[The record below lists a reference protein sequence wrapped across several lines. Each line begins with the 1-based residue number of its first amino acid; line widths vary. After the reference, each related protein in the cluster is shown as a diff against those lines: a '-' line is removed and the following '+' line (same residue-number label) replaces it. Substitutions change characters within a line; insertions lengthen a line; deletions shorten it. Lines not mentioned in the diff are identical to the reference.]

1 MAGTEKLSAEDLPTG
16 KFLNRV
22 AENVDADYI
31 RSIAS
36 DLDIKDSTFSQLSSD
51 IHGARDLIYR
61 VKVHLYQ
68 ASASPLGQLFN
79 DASNNFLIENNEVA

>member
-51 IHGARDLIYR
+51 IRGARDLIYR
-61 VKVHLYQ
+61 VRVPLYQ
-68 ASASPLGQLFN
+68 ASSLPLRQPCNGAN
-79 DASNNFLIENNEVA
+79 NNFLIENNGVA

>member
-1 MAGTEKLSAEDLPTG
+1 MAGTEKKLSAEDLPTG

-22 AENVDADYI
+22 SENVDADYI

-61 VKVHLYQ
+61 VRLR
-68 ASASPLGQLFN
+68 F
-79 DASNNFLIENNEVA
+79 FLVFWYKRILVYHSTMQTD

>member
-1 MAGTEKLSAEDLPTG
+1 MAGTEKLSAEDPPTG

-61 VKVHLYQ
+61 VIL
-68 ASASPLGQLFN
+68 SRL
-79 DASNNFLIENNEVA
+79 LIAFFCTISTREF